1 VLTLEATIRNLE
13 ATNKDLEA
21 TIKDLKGT
29 IKKLEATIKDLE
41 ATNKDLEATNKDL
54 EATNK
59 NLEATNKNLEAQLM
73 AAQAKIAELKE
84 VQLHMVVQFKEET
97 DRVRREAEAKYAQL
111 MVQIERITG
120 EKVVV
125 EDHLTVEVTA
135 TKTLK
140 SEVDRLK
147 ALEPQNQRQAHKI
160 KQLEASL
167 HDTETTIRSL
177 HKECEAIKTEAAQ
190 RYAHL
195 REDIEVITGIKIV
208 VEGELDKE
216 HTVTNKLRQEIARLL
231 RTIEDLK
238 RVAEESQRHKVRN
251 QQLETELG
259 RLLARIEELE
269 RMVDDGRSKAARIR
283 ELEAEVEHLRAK
295 QSGFSYIG
303 TRGGRPY

>member
-1 VLTLEATIRNLE
+1 MDACCCAWRLVVSSLLSWQGANHMISDLSGNVLTLEATIRNLE

-120 EKVVV
+120 EKVQPVV
-125 EDHLTVEVTA
+125 VQPMVCMGIRHGRCR
-135 TKTLK
+135 
-140 SEVDRLK
+140 SWW
-147 ALEPQNQRQAHKI
+147 KI
-160 KQLEASL
+160 
-167 HDTETTIRSL
+167 I
-177 HKECEAIKTEAAQ
+177 
-190 RYAHL
+190 
-195 REDIEVITGIKIV
+195 
-208 VEGELDKE
+208 
-216 HTVTNKLRQEIARLL
+216 
-231 RTIEDLK
+231 
-238 RVAEESQRHKVRN
+238 SQWR
-251 QQLETELG
+251 
-259 RLLARIEELE
+259 
-269 RMVDDGRSKAARIR
+269 
-283 ELEAEVEHLRAK
+283 
-295 QSGFSYIG
+295 
-303 TRGGRPY
+303 